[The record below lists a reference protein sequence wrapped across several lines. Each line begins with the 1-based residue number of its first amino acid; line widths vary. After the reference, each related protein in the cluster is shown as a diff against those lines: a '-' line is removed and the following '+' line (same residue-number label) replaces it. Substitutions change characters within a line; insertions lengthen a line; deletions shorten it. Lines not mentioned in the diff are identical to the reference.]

1 MCKPGLSPVK
11 ASFEHVNFNQ
21 FACFIW
27 GHMGLNPSPLTEL
40 CTCAHCPILFYLIL
54 IIQFKGVCCLLLFFL
69 FFFFC
74 IHTGCFNNEPDFWS
88 VHYIDIL
95 QILWSHFEYFLWS
108 AQNTTVFSK
117 TPPSHFKIM
126 FSHIKGDIH
135 MSCLK
140 ISIPWIGGHQAPGK
154 SKTVVRQRNVGET
167 EKVDTHT
174 QKQKSVF
181 GLGAWKGFLT
191 VPSPLFSSRVLYY
204 SAILV
209 QIFRRR
215 KWV

>member
-1 MCKPGLSPVK
+1 MFHLGPHGAKPFTSHRALYMCTLSHFVL
-11 ASFEHVNFNQ
+11 FNFNYTVQ
-21 FACFIW
+21 RCVLFA
-27 GHMGLNPSPLTEL
+27 T
-40 CTCAHCPILFYLIL
+40 
-54 IIQFKGVCCLLLFFL
+54 FFSFL
-69 FFFFC
+69 FFFC

-126 FSHIKGDIH
+126 FSHIKGEIH